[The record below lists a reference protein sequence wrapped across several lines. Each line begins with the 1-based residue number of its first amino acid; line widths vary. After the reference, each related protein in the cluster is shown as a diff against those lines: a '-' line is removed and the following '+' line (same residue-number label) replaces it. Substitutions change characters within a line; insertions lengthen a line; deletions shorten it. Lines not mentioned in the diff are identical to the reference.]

1 MLDILDMPDGVCEYS
16 ERTFVIGVELA
27 VEHERASI
35 VSERRGALRDLL
47 GDVAMNED
55 VARGRGRDDA
65 FRDTGIGTSNPEK
78 LRACGT
84 TMQREKAKTYL
95 GVLALG

>member
-35 VSERRGALRDLL
+35 GSEKRGGRCATCLAMLR
-47 GDVAMNED
+47 
-55 VARGRGRDDA
+55 
-65 FRDTGIGTSNPEK
+65 
-78 LRACGT
+78 
-84 TMQREKAKTYL
+84 
-95 GVLALG
+95 